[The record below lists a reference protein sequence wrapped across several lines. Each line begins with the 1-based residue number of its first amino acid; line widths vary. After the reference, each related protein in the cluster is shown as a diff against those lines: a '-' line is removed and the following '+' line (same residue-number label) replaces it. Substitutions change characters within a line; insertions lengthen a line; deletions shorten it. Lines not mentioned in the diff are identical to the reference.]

1 MTFSLG
7 SSLPLFVRHSGSLAR
22 ILQWFGLQYHVNQLL
37 LLYYVFLP
45 FLLLWQPSC
54 CWSDLVYSITWI
66 SFCCCYLMFAVVH
79 TLTVVVTSCF
89 SFVFDI
95 YRFFFHPLQRNYS
108 FFESPCFDP
117 LLLLQIVV
125 LCCFHA
131 GFAAVNLLLFQAV
144 VDLNTA
150 VQILRSHLETR
161 RETKQ
166 GLHKVHFTKRIT
178 ITALFARKLSWLS
191 FYR

>member
-1 MTFSLG
+1 MTLSLV
-7 SSLPLFVRHSGSLAR
+7 SSLPLSVRHSGSLAR

-54 CWSDLVYSITWI
+54 CWSDLVYSIMWI

-79 TLTVVVTSCF
+79 TLTVVVASCF

-95 YRFFFHPLQRNYS
+95 YRFFH
-108 FFESPCFDP
+108 P

-161 RETKQ
+161 REIKQ

-178 ITALFARKLSWLS
+178 ITALLAHKLSWLS
-191 FYR
+191 FYP

>member
-1 MTFSLG
+1 
-7 SSLPLFVRHSGSLAR
+7 
-22 ILQWFGLQYHVNQLL
+22 
-37 LLYYVFLP
+37 
-45 FLLLWQPSC
+45 
-54 CWSDLVYSITWI
+54 
-66 SFCCCYLMFAVVH
+66 MFAVVR
-79 TLTVVVTSCF
+79 TLIVVVASCF
-89 SFVFDI
+89 SFDFDG

-108 FFESPCFDP
+108 FFDP

-161 RETKQ
+161 REIKQ

-178 ITALFARKLSWLS
+178 ITALFAHKLSGLS
-191 FYR
+191 FYP